1 VPDPSIEI
9 PLPTLPASSDLGDR
23 FVDLL
28 AARERTEGPASG
40 RPAAVLIPIFDRDN
54 QPHIF
59 LTKRAST
66 LSEHP
71 GQISLP
77 GGRRDP
83 EDRDITATAL
93 REAHEELGIPPH
105 AVTVLGSLDDVQTYQ
120 SSFTVTPVVGVLP
133 TRPTV
138 APNPREIAR
147 VMEVSLAEILA
158 IDERLPADASIAE
171 LRYPLDGEDVWGA
184 TARILRAFCALTRD
198 AIGHHTDHRASDR
211 TPGQ

>member
-1 VPDPSIEI
+1 MPNPSIET
-9 PLPTLPASSDLGDR
+9 PLATLPSSSDLGDR

-28 AARERTEGPASG
+28 AARDRTEGPASG
-40 RPAAVLIPIFDRDN
+40 RPAAVLIPLFDRDN

-59 LTKRAST
+59 LTKRASN

-83 EDRDITATAL
+83 DDHDITTTAL

-133 TRPTV
+133 TRPTIV
-138 APNPREIAR
+138 PNPKEIAR

-158 IDERLPADASIAE
+158 IDEGLPANASVAE

-184 TARILRAFCALTRD
+184 TARILRALCALTRD
-198 AIGHHTDHRASDR
+198 AIDDGTDPGACDR
-211 TPGQ
+211 TSGQ